1 MFYYIFYSLDCAVL
15 DIQTLEYKQ
24 YLLVPAF
31 MYIVLGMKYQQFSLE
46 QIVEEFPTSSMY
58 LLNEEEYAFNN
69 LFGYFMYYYFGIEL
83 VDLLP
88 TIQYASTY
96 FYFSI
101 ELRLPSII
109 DYKRDEISDVSIF
122 LWIITLRDTMNSLSV
137 IKSGIKNR
145 LLMSQNCGFLS
156 TNNILINNFKG
167 V

>member
-1 MFYYIFYSLDCAVL
+1 ML

-24 YLLVPAF
+24 YLLVPSF

-58 LLNEEEYAFNN
+58 LLDEEEYAFNN

-83 VDLLP
+83 IDLLP

-109 DYKRDEISDVSIF
+109 DYKRDEISDVRAR
-122 LWIITLRDTMNSLSV
+122 LTRRDTTSSSSATRFGTKSQLPMSLS
-137 IKSGIKNR
+137 
-145 LLMSQNCGFLS
+145 
-156 TNNILINNFKG
+156 
-167 V
+167 

>member
-1 MFYYIFYSLDCAVL
+1 
-15 DIQTLEYKQ
+15 
-24 YLLVPAF
+24 
-31 MYIVLGMKYQQFSLE
+31 MKYQQFSLE

-109 DYKRDEISDVSIF
+109 DYKRDEISDVSFFGFF
-122 LWIITLRDTMNSLSV
+122 LTFRDIMSSLSV
-137 IKSGIKNR
+137 IKFGIRNL
-145 LLMSQNCGFLS
+145 LLMLLSCGYQS
-156 TNNILINNFKG
+156 TKIF
-167 V
+167 